1 MVLISNFPGSLP
13 SLTVAAMT
21 TTPNIAQLQVQF
33 DGTLHTPGSTD
44 YDGVRKIWNGQIDR
58 RPALVA
64 TSATTDDVSRAVRY
78 ANDSGLPLSV
88 RAGGHHVGGSAIV
101 EAGVVVDLAQMNG
114 VMLDTTAAVVRVQ
127 GGAKL
132 GDLDRGTLPHGFVT
146 PAGIDHDTGVGGL
159 TLGGGIGWS
168 MRKHGLTCDN
178 LRAVTMVNAAGEIVH
193 ASDESDPELMWG
205 LRGGGGNF
213 GIVTE
218 FEFAAHP
225 LGPSVLA
232 GFVFYDGD
240 DTVEVLR
247 NYRSAV
253 AEAPDELTTIV
264 FLRIAPNAPW
274 IPSEVVGKPVVMV
287 GAVWLGDAA
296 DGTAAVDSLRRFA
309 TPVGDTISPKPMIEH
324 QAVLEGANP
333 VGNRYYWK
341 SAPLADLSD
350 EVINLLAEHLRTI
363 SSPHSLLGFFQ
374 LGGAIAEPHNGCLP
388 QSGRSVSH
396 QLRGAMDRRG
406 GGRSSSGLDPSRYVS
421 DRPTCARWRI
431 RELPHRA
438 GNRRG
443 SECIRRG
450 IIRPIGCPQG
460 STRPE
465 QRLSPQPEHPAID
478 RCWLTAPPSHGQR
491 QSGVSCATPSGALQ
505 VPFGEFSTFQYI
517 PPRLTN
523 PRKWDLLGR
532 TDMWRDI
539 L

>member
-64 TSATTDDVSRAVRY
+64 TCATTDDVSRAVRY

-374 LGGAIAEPHNGCLP
+374 LGGAIARNRTMGAFPNRDAQFLINYAVQWIDAAEDDLHRDWTRAAMSQIDQHALVGGYVNFLTEQGT
-388 QSGRSVSH
+388 GAVRSAYGEESFARLVA
-396 QLRGAMDRRG
+396 LKDR
-406 GGRSSSGLDPSRYVS
+406 LDPNNVFRHNQN
-421 DRPTCARWRI
+421 I
-431 RELPHRA
+431 
-438 GNRRG
+438 
-443 SECIRRG
+443 
-450 IIRPIGCPQG
+450 
-460 STRPE
+460 
-465 QRLSPQPEHPAID
+465 
-478 RCWLTAPPSHGQR
+478 PPSIAAG
-491 QSGVSCATPSGALQ
+491 
-505 VPFGEFSTFQYI
+505 
-517 PPRLTN
+517 
-523 PRKWDLLGR
+523 
-532 TDMWRDI
+532 
-539 L
+539 